1 MSVKTAVQPVI
12 LLGMH
17 RSGTA
22 MIARLLDELG
32 LFQGVEI
39 QGDHEALWFL
49 DINEAILRRPNA
61 SWDRPAHFDEFLAN
75 PAAFDLT
82 SRCLH
87 EDVSSRGSRKFL
99 GRYRAMRYGSLL
111 KYSRPWGW
119 KDPRTVLTL
128 PLWLDVFPDA
138 KLVYIVRNGVDVA
151 HSLMVREQRGL
162 QRRIKSFP
170 KPDDAA
176 STLKIHGCGFKGSSR
191 CLKLGGAFSL
201 WEEYVERAEAALE
214 RFKNP
219 RVFLRFESFVDH
231 TTAELTKLATFCG
244 LDSSEPA
251 ITQALAAVKVKPERA
266 NAAAGDPVG
275 AAFLESVRRNRWMS
289 HYGYGDPALS
299 TVAGTIHSR
308 KHSGVAS

>member
-1 MSVKTAVQPVI
+1 MSVEAAVQPVI

-32 LFQGVEI
+32 LFQGAQI

-49 DINEAILRRPNA
+49 DINEAILRRANA
-61 SWDRPAHFDEFLAN
+61 SWDWPAHFDELLAN

-87 EDVSSRGSRKFL
+87 EDVSSRGARKFM

-111 KYSRPWGW
+111 KYNRPWGW

-151 HSLMVREQRGL
+151 SSLMVREQRGL
-162 QRRIKSFP
+162 ERRIKNFP
-170 KPDDAA
+170 SSEGAADA
-176 STLKIHGCGFKGSSR
+176 LKIHGCGFRGSSR
-191 CLKLGGAFSL
+191 CLTLGGAFSL

-219 RVFLRFESFVDH
+219 RTFLRFESFVDN

-244 LDSSEPA
+244 LDASEPA
-251 ITQALAAVKVKPERA
+251 ITKALAAVKVKPERA

-275 AAFLESVRRNRWMS
+275 AAFLASVRGNRWMS
-289 HYGYGDPALS
+289 HYGYGDPAPS
-299 TVAGTIHSR
+299 PIAGTINSP
-308 KHSGVAS
+308 KLSGLAS